1 MGLNSLYYKYLG
13 IIVMATTKIFI
24 KDYDPLLL
32 KKKFVK
38 LDNYFRNQEIVVE
51 LVSPDGLFVIET
63 NKLWKLK
70 PIDKEIVTHNFEGF
84 ELIFDSSYFERD
96 ITLSQIPY
104 DHVNIDVVKMY
115 YGQEGSGKK
124 SFLRLV
130 VEGLYENDNNNYK
143 IGESCANS
151 DKYVN
156 FTPTNFYFLTSESF
170 DNVLVK
176 KELNVFLSMLK

>member
-1 MGLNSLYYKYLG
+1 MGLNSLFYKYLG
-13 IIVMATTKIFI
+13 IIMATTKIFI

-38 LDNYFRNQEIVVE
+38 LDNYFRNKEITVE
-51 LVSPDGLFVIET
+51 LVSPDGLYVIE
-63 NKLWKLK
+63 NHKVFKLK
-70 PIDKEIVTHNFEGF
+70 PVDNEIVTHKFEGF
-84 ELIFDSSYFERD
+84 ELLFDSSYFEREL
-96 ITLSQIPY
+96 ILSHIPY

-115 YGQEGSGKK
+115 YGQESLGKK

-130 VEGLYENDNNNYK
+130 VEGLYEQDNANSK
-143 IGESCANS
+143 IGDNKQNS
-151 DKYVN
+151 DKYFN
-156 FTPTNFYFLTSESF
+156 FTPTNFYFLASESF

>member
-13 IIVMATTKIFI
+13 TIVMATTKIFI

-38 LDNYFRNQEIVVE
+38 LDNYFRNQEITIE
-51 LVSPDGLFVIET
+51 LVSPDGLFVIES

-70 PIDKEIVTHNFEGF
+70 PIDKDVVSQSFEGF
-84 ELIFDSSYFERD
+84 ELLFDSSYFERE
-96 ITLSQIPY
+96 LVFSHIPY

-115 YGQEGSGKK
+115 YGQESIGKK
-124 SFLRLV
+124 SFLRFV
-130 VEGLYENDNNNYK
+130 VEGLYENDNNNHK
-143 IGESCANS
+143 IGDNKANS
-151 DKYVN
+151 DKYFN
-156 FTPTNFYFLTSESF
+156 FTPTNFYFLASESF

>member
-1 MGLNSLYYKYLG
+1 MGLNSLFYKYLG
-13 IIVMATTKIFI
+13 IVMATTKIFI

-38 LDNYFRNQEIVVE
+38 LDNYFRNKEITVE
-51 LVSPDGLFVIET
+51 LVSPEGLFIIE
-63 NKLWKLK
+63 NQRVFKLK

-84 ELIFDSSYFERD
+84 ELLFDSSYFEREL
-96 ITLSQIPY
+96 IVSHIPY
-104 DHVNIDVVKMY
+104 DHVNIDVVKLY
-115 YGQEGSGKK
+115 YGQEALGKK

-130 VEGLYENDNNNYK
+130 VEGLYEDDINNK
-143 IGESCANS
+143 FGENKSNE
-151 DKYVN
+151 DKYFN
-156 FTPTNFYFLTSESF
+156 FTPTNFYFLASESF